1 MGGRGYDLLECME
14 AIDPASCSYEEW
26 VSVGMAL
33 HHEGYAA
40 DDWDRWSARDAA
52 RYHPGEC
59 DSKWRSFGSSPET
72 VTGGTIV
79 QMARDAGWEP
89 PRRDSEPGMALSW
102 DMDSV
107 ADDAIDPAWIE
118 SVEVVEPDDADWNG
132 SQDLVD
138 YLSVLF
144 EPSEVVGYV
153 TDAWQKDSKWIPSN
167 RGTYNMTAG
176 EIIER
181 LARFKGDMASA
192 IGEPNAEAGAW
203 IRFNPLDG
211 SGVKNDNVTEFRY
224 ALVESDEVD
233 IDKQRG
239 IIDEMELPVAALVHS
254 GNKSLHAI
262 VRVDARDRDE
272 YRKRVDYLYKAC
284 ERYGLQLD
292 TQNKNP
298 SRLSRMPGVWRGGQ
312 KQFLV
317 ATNIGRRT
325 WDEWKEWIEAVNDD
339 LPDPEP
345 LSGVWDDLPKLADP
359 LIDGVLRQ
367 SHKMLLAGPSKAGKS
382 FALIEL
388 CVAIAEGQPWMGFQC
403 TQGRVLYVNLELD
416 RASCL
421 HRFRDVYEAAGITPR
436 NLASIDVWNLR
447 GKSKPM
453 DELAAPLIRRA
464 LKTHPI
470 AIVIDP
476 IYKII
481 TGDENSADQM
491 ARFCNQFDR
500 VCTEVGCAVIYCH
513 HHSKGAQGGKRAMD
527 RASGSGVFAR
537 DPDAQLDMIELELTD
552 DIRRQQEAEAV
563 CRACGAYLDAQ
574 GIKWRDAI
582 GQDDQVTESLMVA
595 QSKTL
600 AREAKGSRCE
610 KGLLDAIVGARRR
623 SHARTAWRI
632 EGTLR
637 EFPRFEPLNL
647 WFDYP
652 VHVKD
657 ASGVLGDVRLDD
669 GQPRRKS
676 PKEIQGARKERA
688 REMRKEK
695 VELLREAMEE
705 CRADGVEPTRKNVLE
720 RIGDLNGKDISARQ
734 VKDWTSKKSKWCPI
748 EVDPSGEAEGL
759 LLDTEMQNL
768 LNGF

>member
-1 MGGRGYDLLECME
+1 MERRGYDLSECLSAM
-14 AIDPASCSYEEW
+14 DPSGLSYEEW

-33 HHEGYAA
+33 HAEGRTCEE
-40 DDWDRWSARDAA
+40 WDAWSRRDAA
-52 RYHPGEC
+52 RYHPDEC
-59 DSKWRSFGSSPET
+59 EAKWRSFGSSPVE

-79 QMARDAGWEP
+79 QMARDRGWEP
-89 PRRDSEPGMALSW
+89 KGWTDDPGEALSW
-102 DMDSV
+102 DMTEVS
-107 ADDAIDPAWIE
+107 DDVDPAWIE
-118 SVEVVEPDDADWNG
+118 SVEVSEPADGTWDG
-132 SQDLVD
+132 AKDLTD
-138 YLSVLF
+138 YLNALF
-144 EPSEVVGYV
+144 EPNEVVGYV
-153 TDAWQKDSKWIPSN
+153 TDVWQKDGKWMPKS
-167 RGTYNMTAG
+167 GTYTMTAG

-181 LARFKGDMASA
+181 LAKHKGDMGAA
-192 IGEPNAEAGAW
+192 IGQPNAEAGAW

-211 SGVKNDNVTEFRY
+211 NGVKNDNVTELRY

-272 YRKRVDYLYKAC
+272 YQKRVNYLYKAC
-284 ERYGLQLD
+284 ERYGLKPD
-292 TQNKNP
+292 IQNKNP

-317 ATNIGRRT
+317 ATNIGHRT
-325 WDEWKEWIEAVNDD
+325 WDDWKEWIEAVNDD

-345 LSGVWDDLPKLADP
+345 LSNVWDDLPELSEP

-367 SHKMLLAGPSKAGKS
+367 GHKMLLAGPSKAGKS

-388 CVAIAEGQPWMGFQC
+388 CVAIAEGTPWLGFDC

-421 HRFRDVYEAAGITPR
+421 HRFKDVYVASGIAPENLR
-436 NLASIDVWNLR
+436 NIDVWNLR

-464 LKTHPI
+464 LKTRPI

-476 IYKII
+476 IYKVI

-537 DPDAQLDMIELELTD
+537 DPDAQLDMIELELSD
-552 DIRRQQEAEAV
+552 AIVKQQENDAV
-563 CRACGAYLDAQ
+563 CQACADVLDTL
-574 GIKWRDAI
+574 GIAWREHI
-582 GQDDQVTESLMVA
+582 PYDDQVMESRMVKAARERTRPLGSREPDERLTRAIEAARAAARA
-595 QSKTL
+595 QS
-600 AREAKGSRCE
+600 
-610 KGLLDAIVGARRR
+610 
-623 SHARTAWRI
+623 AWRI

-647 WFDYP
+647 WFRYP
-652 VHVKD
+652 VHRKDENGILADIKTDASDWRGSGKDRRKKSPEKRAEDRKNALTDAFKACSMDGRKAAVKD
-657 ASGVLGDVRLDD
+657 VAEFMERSEKTVRRYLKEHSGFW
-669 GQPRRKS
+669 
-676 PKEIQGARKERA
+676 
-688 REMRKEK
+688 
-695 VELLREAMEE
+695 VEGSE
-705 CRADGVEPTRKNVLE
+705 T
-720 RIGDLNGKDISARQ
+720 
-734 VKDWTSKKSKWCPI
+734 
-748 EVDPSGEAEGL
+748 GL
-759 LLDTEMQNL
+759 K
-768 LNGF
+768 